1 MFLMECDNHISFFT
15 TKFNL
20 SKPFHSL
27 NPVGRVYDKVKNTV
41 GPWSI
46 TETILVKVRFEARN

>member
-1 MFLMECDNHISFFT
+1 MIKVKD
-15 TKFNL
+15 TKKL
-20 SKPFHSL
+20 
-27 NPVGRVYDKVKNTV
+27 KVKNTV

>member
-27 NPVGRVYDKVKNTV
+27 NPVNDKVKNTV